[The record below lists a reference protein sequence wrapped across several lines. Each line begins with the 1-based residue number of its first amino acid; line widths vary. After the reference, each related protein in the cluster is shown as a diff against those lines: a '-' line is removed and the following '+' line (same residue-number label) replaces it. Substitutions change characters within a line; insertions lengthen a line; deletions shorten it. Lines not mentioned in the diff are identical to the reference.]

1 MLEALRLSS
10 HGIDLADAMHLCSRP
25 HCTVFAS
32 FDRTFIRRAK
42 RLGKTDLSEL

>member
-25 HCTVFAS
+25 HCMLAITE
-32 FDRTFIRRAK
+32 K
-42 RLGKTDLSEL
+42 RIFLNVAPPGNAWG